1 MLFFKMHVLIYE
13 NEKILS
19 TPMYTNCWLV
29 INMNTTV
36 LNIMN
41 GIHSQARECDSKPSE
56 DASNRMQ
63 DLKRNATSPVGRWRH
78 TLQKS
83 HSLKM
88 HDRTLQ

>member
-1 MLFFKMHVLIYE
+1 MRYYIPFFMLFFKMHVLIYE

-19 TPMYTNCWLV
+19 MPMYTNCWLV

-36 LNIMN
+36 LNTMN

-63 DLKRNATSPVGRWRH
+63 ACTDG
-78 TLQKS
+78 
-83 HSLKM
+83 
-88 HDRTLQ
+88 